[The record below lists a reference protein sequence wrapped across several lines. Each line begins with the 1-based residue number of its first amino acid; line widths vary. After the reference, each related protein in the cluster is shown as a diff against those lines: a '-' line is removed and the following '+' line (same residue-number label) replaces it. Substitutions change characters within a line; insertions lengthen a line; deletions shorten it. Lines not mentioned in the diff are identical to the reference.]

1 MLEMVRDAR
10 PGTRAWPS
18 RNPAVDKKIGMRWD
32 WGETIG
38 DGDDQERNL
47 VLQANKGAKQ
57 SVLKRLASRNSHS
70 KLMTIR
76 LPLQHPLELEE
87 FIQKWKDG
95 LRDLYEK

>member
-1 MLEMVRDAR
+1 MARDAR

-18 RNPAVDKKIGMRWD
+18 RNPAVDEKIGMRWD

-38 DGDDQERNL
+38 DGDDQGRNL

-57 SVLKRLASRNSHS
+57 RGLKRLASRNSHS
-70 KLMTIR
+70 KLVTIR

-87 FIQKWKDG
+87 FIRGWEDG
-95 LRDLYEK
+95 LSDLYRK